1 VRVRLEGIEIGGGGF
16 GYPGSLSWPAYLF
29 FISFLFFYFYFA
41 SSSFFF
47 SKVSKSEIQIK
58 L

>member
-29 FISFLFFYFYFA
+29 FISFLFFI
-41 SSSFFF
+41 SILLVPLFF